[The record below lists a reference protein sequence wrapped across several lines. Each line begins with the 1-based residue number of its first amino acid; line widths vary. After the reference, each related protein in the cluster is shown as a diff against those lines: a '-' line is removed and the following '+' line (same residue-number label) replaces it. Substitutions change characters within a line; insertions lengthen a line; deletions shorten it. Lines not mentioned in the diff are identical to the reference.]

1 MGLHSTTQIGE
12 VIRNAVTFNIKN
24 WQANMT
30 PSDSIIQDVKEI
42 LAYLAQ
48 RKVDY
53 LLVGGIAMLQYV
65 EGRNTQD
72 LDLIMAVSSVESIP
86 GLQITARDDNFLRAR
101 FRQLQLDILLT
112 SNPLFAYVARHCAN
126 LVSAYDQ
133 PIRIAS
139 VEGLLL
145 LKLYALPSLYHQGD
159 FTRVGI
165 DESEISA
172 LLYAYPTASPALLR
186 TLTPYLEPADRPEIT
201 KILEELQTR
210 AERFR
215 RGRG

>member
-1 MGLHSTTQIGE
+1 MGFQSTTQIGE
-12 VIRNAVTFNIKN
+12 VIRNAVAFNIKN

-42 LAYLAQ
+42 LAHLAQ

-65 EGRNTQD
+65 QGRNTQD
-72 LDLIMAVSSVESIP
+72 LDLIMAVSSVETIP
-86 GLQITARDDNFLRAR
+86 GLEITTRDPNFLRAR

-112 SNPLFAYVARHCAN
+112 SNPLFDHVTRHCAS
-126 LVSAYDQ
+126 LVRAYDQ

-145 LKLYALPSLYHQGD
+145 LKLYALPSLYRQGD

-165 DESEISA
+165 YESDISA
-172 LLYAYPTASPALLR
+172 L
-186 TLTPYLEPADRPEIT
+186 
-201 KILEELQTR
+201 
-210 AERFR
+210 
-215 RGRG
+215 